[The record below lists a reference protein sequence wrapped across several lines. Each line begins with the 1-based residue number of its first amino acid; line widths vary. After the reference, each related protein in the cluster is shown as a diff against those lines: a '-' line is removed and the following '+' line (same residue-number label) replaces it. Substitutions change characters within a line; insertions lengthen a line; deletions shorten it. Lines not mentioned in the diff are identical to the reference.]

1 MTENLITSV
10 NVVVPLF
17 LIVVLGYLLK
27 RWHVT
32 DEGFNKIA
40 TKLCFNLILPISLFN
55 SIVSAGVRDVLKGRM
70 LLWMLLIFLG
80 VTVVSLVLILPLARD
95 PKKRGVLLQCAVR
108 SNFVYIGI
116 PICENL
122 FGESGVSVASVA
134 IPFVVI
140 VFNASAVIILSVFS
154 GGEKKVEIGKL
165 FLKILRNPLII
176 GSVIGVVWS
185 LIGIPVPNFIGNAL
199 TTLGKTATPLA
210 LLALGGSFEFRAVKD
225 QLRYIL
231 FGTALRNLIVPLL
244 ALSAAV
250 ALGFRHEELAV
261 FFVAFAAPVAIS
273 SYPMAVQMNGDG
285 DLAGQL
291 VVSTTTFSLV
301 TMFLGIFILK
311 TFGWL

>member
-1 MTENLITSV
+1 MSGNLVTSL

-27 RWHVT
+27 RWRVT

-55 SIVSAGVRDVLKGRM
+55 SIVSAGVKNALRGRM
-70 LLWMLLIFLG
+70 LLWMFLLFLG
-80 VTVVSLVLILPLARD
+80 AVAVSLALVLPVARD

-122 FGESGVSVASVA
+122 FGEAGVNVASVA

-140 VFNASAVIILSVFS
+140 VFNMSAVIILSVFS
-154 GGEKKVEIGKL
+154 GGESKLHFGKL
-165 FLKILRNPLII
+165 LLKIIRNPLII
-176 GSVIGVVWS
+176 GSLVGVAWS
-185 LIGIPVPNFIGNAL
+185 LIGIPVPVFLGNAL
-199 TTLGKTATPLA
+199 TSLSKTATPLA
-210 LLALGGSFEFRAVKD
+210 LLALGGSFEFKSVKD
-225 QLRYIL
+225 RLGYVL
-231 FGTALRNLIVPLL
+231 FGTALRTVIVPLL

-250 ALGFRHEELAV
+250 ALGFRNEELAV
-261 FFVAFAAPVAIS
+261 FFVAFASPVAIS

-285 DLAGQL
+285 ELAGQL
-291 VVSTTTFSLV
+291 VVFTTTFSLV

>member
-27 RWHVT
+27 KWRVT
-32 DEGFNKIA
+32 DEGFNRIA
-40 TKLCFNLILPISLFN
+40 TKLCFKLILPISISN

-70 LLWMLLIFLG
+70 LLWMFLIFLG
-80 VTVVSLVLILPLARD
+80 VAAVSLALILPLARD

-122 FGESGVSVASVA
+122 FGETGVSVASVA

-154 GGEKKVEIGKL
+154 GGEKKVHVGKL
-165 FLKILRNPLII
+165 LLNILKNPLII
-176 GSVIGVVWS
+176 GSLIGVAWS
-185 LIGIPVPNFIGNAL
+185 LVGIPVPTFLGNAL
-199 TTLGKTATPLA
+199 TTLAKTATPLA
-210 LLALGGSFEFRAVKD
+210 LLALGGGFEFRAVKN
-225 QLRYIL
+225 QLRYVL

-261 FFVAFAAPVAIS
+261 FFVAFASPVAIS

-285 DLAGQL
+285 ELAGQL
-291 VVSTTTFSLV
+291 VVFTTTFSLV
-301 TMFLGIFILK
+301 TMFAGIFILK
-311 TFGWL
+311 SFGWL

>member
-10 NVVVPLF
+10 NVVEPLF

-27 RWHVT
+27 RWGVT
-32 DEGFNKIA
+32 DEGFNRIA
-40 TKLCFNLILPISLFN
+40 TKLCFNLILPISIFN
-55 SIVSAGVRDVLKGRM
+55 SIVSAGVRDALKGRM

-80 VTVVSLVLILPLARD
+80 VAAVSLVLILLFARD
-95 PKKRGVLLQCAVR
+95 PKKRGVLLPCAVR

-134 IPFVVI
+134 IPFVVV

-154 GGEKKVEIGKL
+154 GGEKKIRFGKL
-165 FLKILRNPLII
+165 LLNIVRNPLII
-176 GSVIGVVWS
+176 GSLIGVVWS
-185 LIGIPVPNFIGNAL
+185 LAGIPVPAFIGNTL
-199 TTLGKTATPLA
+199 TTLAKTATPLA
-210 LLALGGSFEFRAVKD
+210 LLALGGGFEFKAVKSR
-225 QLRYIL
+225 LRYIL
-231 FGTALRNLIVPLL
+231 FGTAMRNLIVPFL
-244 ALSAAV
+244 ALAAAV

-261 FFVAFAAPVAIS
+261 FFVAFASPVAIS

-285 DLAGQL
+285 ELAGQL
-291 VVSTTTFSLV
+291 VVFTTTFSLF

>member
-1 MTENLITSV
+1 MAENLVTSL

-27 RWHVT
+27 KWGLT
-32 DEGFNKIA
+32 DGGFNKVA
-40 TKLCFNLILPISLFN
+40 TKLCFNIILPVSLFN
-55 SIVSAGVRDVLKGRM
+55 SIVSAGVRDALKGRM
-70 LLWMLLIFLG
+70 LLWMFLLFLG
-80 VTVVSLVLILPLARD
+80 VTAVSLLIILPLARD

-122 FGESGVSVASVA
+122 FGEAGVTVASVA

-140 VFNASAVIILSVFS
+140 VYNAGAVIVLTVFS
-154 GGEKKVEIGKL
+154 GGEQKLHFGKL
-165 FLKILRNPLII
+165 LLNIVKNPLII
-176 GSVIGVVWS
+176 GSLVGVAWS
-185 LIGIPVPNFIGNAL
+185 LAGIPVPTFLGNAL
-199 TTLGKTATPLA
+199 TSLAKTATPLA
-210 LLALGGSFEFRAVKD
+210 LLALGGGFEFRAVKD

-231 FGTALRNLIVPLL
+231 FGTAMRNVIVPLL

-250 ALGFRHEELAV
+250 ALGFRNEELAV

-285 DLAGQL
+285 ELAGQL
-291 VVSTTTFSLV
+291 VVFTTTCSLF
-301 TMFLGIFILK
+301 TMFIGIFILK
-311 TFGWL
+311 SFGWL